1 MKKFLVLYKSSVPA
15 SEQMAKAAPE
25 QMKAGMDLWMS
36 WAKKAG
42 STVVDLG
49 SPLGSPMKVSGGS
62 SSASNN
68 DVTGF
73 SILQA
78 ESGKA
83 IAGLL
88 KEHPHFRAPGAS
100 IEVLEFLPMPG
111 MPQK

>member
-15 SEQMAKAAPE
+15 SEQMARATLD

-42 STVVDLG
+42 SAVVDLG
-49 SPLGSPMKVSGGS
+49 SPLGSPMKVIGGLS
-62 SSASNN
+62 TAGNGN
-68 DVTGF
+68 VTGF

-83 IAGLL
+83 IASLM
-88 KEHPHFRAPGAS
+88 KEHPHFKAPGAS
-100 IEVLEFLPMPG
+100 VEVLEFLPMPG
-111 MPQK
+111 MPQQ